1 MAKCSLEVIKKNA
14 DELATKIN
22 ASGTLL
28 PTYGYSLDEAHPHIE
43 VDDKGLMHYV
53 TVERGQEQ
61 SRETTDEL
69 NTLLYWIFKDVT
81 FAMAC
86 NYELKNRIEDK
97 DCRRIMFEKQEEL
110 LGMLS
115 DIWKQKQKEEHRS
128 TLEKHPFDDLAG
140 RRASYCRD
148 LRQQGYA
155 ENEITQLAYEKYP
168 TN

>member
-1 MAKCSLEVIKKNA
+1 MAKHSLEDIKKKVN
-14 DELATKIN
+14 ELATKIN
-22 ASGTLL
+22 ASEILL
-28 PTYGYSLDEAHPHIE
+28 PTFGDSLDEAHPHIE

-53 TVERGQEQ
+53 TVERGWEQ

-69 NTLLYWIFKDVT
+69 DTLLYWIFKDAT
-81 FAMAC
+81 FSIAC
-86 NYELKNRIEDK
+86 NYELKNRIENK

-115 DIWKQKQKEEHRS
+115 DVWKQKQKEEHRS

-140 RRASYCRD
+140 LRASYCRD
-148 LRQQGYA
+148 LRQQGYD
-155 ENEITQLAYEKYP
+155 ENQITKLAYEKYP